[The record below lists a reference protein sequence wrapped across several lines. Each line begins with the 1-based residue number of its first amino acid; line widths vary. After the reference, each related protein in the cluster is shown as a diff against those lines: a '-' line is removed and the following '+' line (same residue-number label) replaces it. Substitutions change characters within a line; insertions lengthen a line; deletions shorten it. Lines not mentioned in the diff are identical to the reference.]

1 MEGVGKIAI
10 IIVLLVLVWWYNQK
24 RHGLVPP
31 DAPTAEETET
41 GGQ

>member
-1 MEGVGKIAI
+1 MEGIGKIAI
-10 IIVLLVLVWWYNQK
+10 IIAMLVLVWWYNQK

-31 DAPTAEETET
+31 DVPVAEETEN